1 MATIKEVAHYAKVS
15 VATVSRAINGNG
27 YVKQETRDKIE
38 AAIQALNYQPNEV
51 ARSLNMKK
59 SKLIGL
65 LLPDMSNPF
74 FTLVARGVEDMAM
87 AQGYHIM
94 IGNGAMD
101 ETKELNYLSMFK
113 VNQCSGVIASQLS
126 TPHAFEQLHAL
137 QSPCVLIDRAA
148 EGDTCVEAD
157 HVQGGTLQAETILQ
171 GNGTS
176 VLLLYQNLDYT
187 SFRARFDAAKK
198 VLEEANVSVVT
209 QLEGALTEKL
219 LECYIDTYTIDSIIC
234 SNDVMAFK
242 VMQWLHTLNIK
253 VPEEVQVVGYDDIP
267 FATMFIPTLTTVR
280 QPAYELGQ
288 QATQQ
293 LINELEGRVAP
304 TSTILE
310 VDMVHRASTRRS

>member
-87 AQGYHIM
+87 ARGYHIM

-157 HVQGGTLQAETILQ
+157 HVQGGTLQAETILK
-171 GNGTS
+171 GNATS

-219 LECYIDTYTIDSIIC
+219 LERYIDTYTIDSIIC

-293 LINELEGRVAP
+293 LIDELEGRVAP

>member
-1 MATIKEVAHYAKVS
+1 
-15 VATVSRAINGNG
+15 
-27 YVKQETRDKIE
+27 
-38 AAIQALNYQPNEV
+38 
-51 ARSLNMKK
+51 
-59 SKLIGL
+59 
-65 LLPDMSNPF
+65 
-74 FTLVARGVEDMAM
+74 
-87 AQGYHIM
+87 M

-171 GNGTS
+171 GHATS

-219 LECYIDTYTIDSIIC
+219 LERYIDTYTIDSIIC

-242 VMQWLHTLNIK
+242 VMQWLYTLNIK

-280 QPAYELGQ
+280 QPAYELGR
-288 QATQQ
+288 QAAQQ
-293 LINELEGRVAP
+293 LIDELEGRVAP